1 MGRTLLIKLMIV
13 IMTCAIGVIMIL
25 TANGLCYAQ
34 STKQQNGL
42 NFQVP
47 EDWPIEKRGGLLAP
61 IPTEEYISIKFKATE
76 EEFQTIKT
84 DLISKFEE
92 LQQSIK
98 NMESNF
104 SKGIQKAQTQAEN
117 QVGAGTEGDLTDI
130 QVNLTRLESEV
141 ERLDRKI
148 TNKTASMKVDSEE
161 TAALIRSL
169 EKKIKD
175 LQAHIDKLD
184 GQVDY
189 VLEGWKDSQ

>member
-1 MGRTLLIKLMIV
+1 
-13 IMTCAIGVIMIL
+13 MTCAIGVIMIL